1 MSRVLLGIENL
12 ADPKPFTS
20 FIRGVVLAKNTTLKY
35 MMQLLPPIA
44 SRTSSSFSAS
54 SSCAHERRRR
64 EHSFLRA
71 VVRFCSQSS
80 PSLSSSSSFFRTSS
94 SSSISS
100 STLRRK
106 RTRRSERTKISAG
119 LFGQSKEEKIVEQYL
134 NSKEGHE
141 AILKAK
147 REGKSKK
154 ELLKMHK
161 RDIVRLYTQTK
172 DMKLPFHII
181 SQSQRLVFASFLNA
195 VIDIPILNE
204 ATEQIIFM
212 KAVDVIADAIERQ
225 LEKMGS
231 KAFFEGVTDAGESRV
246 DMWVVATA
254 TKINEKIDI
263 PVLNEKQE
271 QEAIE
276 FVLHAMAERFLASQ
290 GKTIAEKK
298 GKGKMFGFI

>member
-1 MSRVLLGIENL
+1 M
-12 ADPKPFTS
+12 
-20 FIRGVVLAKNTTLKY
+20 
-35 MMQLLPPIA
+35 
-44 SRTSSSFSAS
+44 
-54 SSCAHERRRR
+54 
-64 EHSFLRA
+64 
-71 VVRFCSQSS
+71 
-80 PSLSSSSSFFRTSS
+80 
-94 SSSISS
+94 
-100 STLRRK
+100 
-106 RTRRSERTKISAG
+106 
-119 LFGQSKEEKIVEQYL
+119 EQYL

-161 RDIVRLYTQTK
+161 KDIVLLYNKTK
-172 DMKLPFHII
+172 DVKLPFHII

-195 VIDIPILNE
+195 VIDVPILNE
-204 ATEQIIFM
+204 ATEQVIFM

-246 DMWVVATA
+246 DVWVVATA

-298 GKGKMFGFI
+298 KGKGKMFGFI

>member
-1 MSRVLLGIENL
+1 
-12 ADPKPFTS
+12 
-20 FIRGVVLAKNTTLKY
+20 
-35 MMQLLPPIA
+35 
-44 SRTSSSFSAS
+44 
-54 SSCAHERRRR
+54 
-64 EHSFLRA
+64 
-71 VVRFCSQSS
+71 
-80 PSLSSSSSFFRTSS
+80 
-94 SSSISS
+94 
-100 STLRRK
+100 
-106 RTRRSERTKISAG
+106 
-119 LFGQSKEEKIVEQYL
+119 VEQYL

-161 RDIVRLYTQTK
+161 KDIVLLYTQTK

-246 DMWVVATA
+246 DVWVVATA

-290 GKTIAEKK
+290 GKTSRREEGEREDVWFHLI
-298 GKGKMFGFI
+298 FI

>member
-1 MSRVLLGIENL
+1 
-12 ADPKPFTS
+12 
-20 FIRGVVLAKNTTLKY
+20 
-35 MMQLLPPIA
+35 
-44 SRTSSSFSAS
+44 
-54 SSCAHERRRR
+54 
-64 EHSFLRA
+64 
-71 VVRFCSQSS
+71 
-80 PSLSSSSSFFRTSS
+80 
-94 SSSISS
+94 
-100 STLRRK
+100 
-106 RTRRSERTKISAG
+106 
-119 LFGQSKEEKIVEQYL
+119 L

-161 RDIVRLYTQTK
+161 RDIVRLYIQTQRYEA
-172 DMKLPFHII
+172 MKLHII

-246 DMWVVATA
+246 DVWVVATA

>member
-1 MSRVLLGIENL
+1 
-12 ADPKPFTS
+12 
-20 FIRGVVLAKNTTLKY
+20 
-35 MMQLLPPIA
+35 
-44 SRTSSSFSAS
+44 
-54 SSCAHERRRR
+54 
-64 EHSFLRA
+64 
-71 VVRFCSQSS
+71 
-80 PSLSSSSSFFRTSS
+80 
-94 SSSISS
+94 
-100 STLRRK
+100 
-106 RTRRSERTKISAG
+106 
-119 LFGQSKEEKIVEQYL
+119 VEQYL

-161 RDIVRLYTQTK
+161 RDIVRLFTQRYEAP
-172 DMKLPFHII
+172 KLHII

-246 DMWVVATA
+246 DVWVVATA

>member
-1 MSRVLLGIENL
+1 M
-12 ADPKPFTS
+12 
-20 FIRGVVLAKNTTLKY
+20 
-35 MMQLLPPIA
+35 
-44 SRTSSSFSAS
+44 
-54 SSCAHERRRR
+54 
-64 EHSFLRA
+64 EH
-71 VVRFCSQSS
+71 
-80 PSLSSSSSFFRTSS
+80 
-94 SSSISS
+94 
-100 STLRRK
+100 
-106 RTRRSERTKISAG
+106 
-119 LFGQSKEEKIVEQYL
+119 YL

-161 RDIVRLYTQTK
+161 RDIVRLYK
-172 DMKLPFHII
+172 DMKLPNSRSI

-246 DMWVVATA
+246 DVWVVATA

>member
-1 MSRVLLGIENL
+1 
-12 ADPKPFTS
+12 
-20 FIRGVVLAKNTTLKY
+20 
-35 MMQLLPPIA
+35 MQLLLPIA

-54 SSCAHERRRR
+54 CSSSCSRRRR

-71 VVRFCSQSS
+71 VRSCSQSS
-80 PSLSSSSSFFRTSS
+80 SSLSSSSSFFLTSS
-94 SSSISS
+94 SW
-100 STLRRK
+100 
-106 RTRRSERTKISAG
+106 TRRSKRTTTTTISAG
-119 LFGQSKEEKIVEQYL
+119 LFGGQWKEEKIVEKYL

-161 RDIVRLYTQTK
+161 KDIVLLYTQTK

-195 VIDIPILNE
+195 VIDFPILNE

>member
-1 MSRVLLGIENL
+1 V
-12 ADPKPFTS
+12 
-20 FIRGVVLAKNTTLKY
+20 
-35 MMQLLPPIA
+35 
-44 SRTSSSFSAS
+44 
-54 SSCAHERRRR
+54 
-64 EHSFLRA
+64 
-71 VVRFCSQSS
+71 
-80 PSLSSSSSFFRTSS
+80 
-94 SSSISS
+94 
-100 STLRRK
+100 
-106 RTRRSERTKISAG
+106 
-119 LFGQSKEEKIVEQYL
+119 EKYL

-161 RDIVRLYTQTK
+161 KDIVLLYTQTK
-172 DMKLPFHII
+172 DIKLPFHVI

-204 ATEQIIFM
+204 ATEQVIFM

-231 KAFFEGVTDAGESRV
+231 KAFFEGVTDAGESSV
-246 DMWVVATA
+246 DLWVVATA
-254 TKINEKIDI
+254 TKINEKIEI

-290 GKTIAEKK
+290 GKTIEKKK

>member
-1 MSRVLLGIENL
+1 M
-12 ADPKPFTS
+12 
-20 FIRGVVLAKNTTLKY
+20 
-35 MMQLLPPIA
+35 
-44 SRTSSSFSAS
+44 
-54 SSCAHERRRR
+54 
-64 EHSFLRA
+64 
-71 VVRFCSQSS
+71 
-80 PSLSSSSSFFRTSS
+80 
-94 SSSISS
+94 
-100 STLRRK
+100 
-106 RTRRSERTKISAG
+106 
-119 LFGQSKEEKIVEQYL
+119 EQYL

-161 RDIVRLYTQTK
+161 KDIVLLYNKTK
-172 DMKLPFHII
+172 DVKLPFHII

-298 GKGKMFGFI
+298 GKGKMFGFIWFSSDDSCCNCITS

>member
-1 MSRVLLGIENL
+1 M
-12 ADPKPFTS
+12 K
-20 FIRGVVLAKNTTLKY
+20 K
-35 MMQLLPPIA
+35 
-44 SRTSSSFSAS
+44 
-54 SSCAHERRRR
+54 
-64 EHSFLRA
+64 
-71 VVRFCSQSS
+71 
-80 PSLSSSSSFFRTSS
+80 
-94 SSSISS
+94 
-100 STLRRK
+100 
-106 RTRRSERTKISAG
+106 
-119 LFGQSKEEKIVEQYL
+119 YL

-161 RDIVRLYTQTK
+161 QDIVRLYTQTK

-195 VIDIPILNE
+195 VIDVPILNE
-204 ATEQIIFM
+204 ATEQVIFM

-246 DMWVVATA
+246 DVWVVATA

-290 GKTIAEKK
+290 GKTIAEKEK